1 MSKDNAGL
9 KLREL
14 RETLGISLEDVAQF
28 IGISPKSIGRFEK
41 NPDNVKNAEIKD
53 TLTALTQEP
62 TNSNDYPW
70 IDELREEK
78 KRKAKER
85 EEQKAR
91 EREELRK
98 KMFHS
103 FTAGKEYLIF
113 DSGNAKDIASNDMKP
128 ETGKGCIF
136 IYVRKEGRH
145 HMFRE
150 KRGGWIRT
158 YTDTQLMGKKIKE
171 VTL

>member
-28 IGISPKSIGRFEK
+28 IGISPASIGRFER

-78 KRKAKER
+78 KRKAKGR

-103 FTAGKEYLIF
+103 FTAGKGYLIF
-113 DSGNAKDIASNDMKP
+113 DSDNAKGDSEYMKP

-136 IYVRKEGRH
+136 VYIRKEGKH
-145 HMFRE
+145 HVFSE

-158 YTDTQLMGKKIKE
+158 YTDIQLMGKNIKE
-171 VTL
+171 VTV